1 MVRKGWQAVVDKG
14 KLTIFTPAY
23 NRGYIIG
30 RLYESLKK
38 QTVYDFEWLV
48 IDDGST
54 DETQELFE
62 QWTQEKN
69 PFLIRYYKVPN
80 GGKHRAVNR
89 GVELAQGDLFFIV
102 DSDDYVTEDAVE
114 CILQWEREL
123 PKGPSERFAGVAG
136 ARGYSTEK
144 MIGRGHGRE
153 YVDCTSQERLL
164 YGIEGDKAEVFYTE
178 ILRQFPFPT
187 FEGEKFLTE
196 SVVWFAIG
204 AKGYK
209 LRWYD
214 RIIALGAYLEDGLTA
229 NNMELFYRNPRG
241 YMLSLRS
248 DLDYLPLSLK
258 QRLGHYAAYVK
269 TGRQLGIPFK
279 ELRLQLHVSALTL
292 RIACLLKW
300 GKERLTRKKPS

>member
-1 MVRKGWQAVVDKG
+1 M
-14 KLTIFTPAY
+14 
-23 NRGYIIG
+23 
-30 RLYESLKK
+30 
-38 QTVYDFEWLV
+38 
-48 IDDGST
+48 
-54 DETQELFE
+54 
-62 QWTQEKN
+62 
-69 PFLIRYYKVPN
+69 
-80 GGKHRAVNR
+80 
-89 GVELAQGDLFFIV
+89 
-102 DSDDYVTEDAVE
+102 
-114 CILQWEREL
+114 
-123 PKGPSERFAGVAG
+123 
-136 ARGYSTEK
+136 
-144 MIGRGHGRE
+144 
-153 YVDCTSQERLL
+153 DCTSQERSL

-248 DLDYLPLSLK
+248 DLDYL